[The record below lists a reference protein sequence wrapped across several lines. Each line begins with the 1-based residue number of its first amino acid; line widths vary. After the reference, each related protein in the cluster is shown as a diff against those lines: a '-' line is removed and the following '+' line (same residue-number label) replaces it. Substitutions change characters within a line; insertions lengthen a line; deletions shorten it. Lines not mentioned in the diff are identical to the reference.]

1 MATANQKISLLGFDD
16 LWWDVT
22 VSRNVIIQNGNDQMC
37 FTPRTSTWAT
47 CSGIQFEISTGSGVC
62 TNNIIVGNA
71 GSGILQFDSNNM
83 TVLNN
88 LIATNMASTNGN
100 DTSLNGG
107 LGDNIALEF
116 QACSGRQYNENRYEN
131 GTMPSVLWPSYGCGL
146 PPTTDAATFKNW
158 LVAGNILQGGQ
169 ITGGWLVGDNRTG
182 CKHMCNNTA
191 VGNAVNGL
199 SRTGGGRL
207 IEERD
212 NTQTTINASIN
223 LNALELRLVV
233 GEIVQGHSPVIAAN
247 VLDFYG
253 RPRIIGRVT
262 AGPFQSLVQGKVN
275 ILKLWPIFDE
285 GGYVP
290 WEWLGNDG
298 GRKSSLKA
306 DDSIVGPQNQPLSA
320 LVKMC
325 GAPTQAS
332 KLTLK
337 SSKTIHLTAPL
348 TSTDTSTSTRVP
360 WQHHPLKSDD
370 HQLNRASISCNLHG
384 HWSSLPKKLVNGT
397 VEHIQF
403 FQHPGNTSFTL
414 RTTDWDRIPKLG
426 PIVSHGQVVS
436 GSSFVGI
443 LMPVG
448 PPWIESCWTVSADCA
463 HLCIG
468 AHSSCGPHNNNWCK
482 FPNACPFPAPASW
495 PPWPP
500 ATEAPPSPPFAP
512 PVPPAPPAPPEQ
524 RLTCGGGYGWG
535 ANGPACPDPEWEP
548 TWALNRSTMISNIED
563 LDPEVGASWGIVTYP
578 WNIDNAHWQN
588 HFPHPG
594 EEAMDEQCSKVKALG
609 TGTKCMVYRQNE
621 LSLQWQKTCRDA
633 QTADNAGMYLQ
644 FKTKELCQE
653 AAPCDVAAFHQ
664 NSNGKPLIP
673 CNKSAALTA
682 PNCAYCCNFSSVGNG
697 VYNEPIGGI
706 WPSGFKPAAGNNA
719 LGDGQL
725 FFDFRNEKTVGF
737 WATKVAFGA
746 VNDHVDG
753 ETAKQPFHCIS
764 LVISRPFPCLKDV
777 HWLQGYLWT
786 TRQAMDKNIH
796 RSNRLCS
803 SPSTKSRRCKP
814 ALNKRTPAH

>member
-1 MATANQKISLLGFDD
+1 MHALQWMATANQKTSLLGFDD

-158 LVAGNILQGGQ
+158 LVAGNILQGGLT
-169 ITGGWLVGDNRTG
+169 TGGWLVGDNRTG

-191 VGNAVNGL
+191 VGNAVNGQ

-233 GEIVQGHSPVIAAN
+233 GKIVQGQSPVIAAN

-306 DDSIVGPQNQPLSA
+306 DDSIVGPQNPLAGLPA
-320 LVKMC
+320 LPTPHHSYGMC
-325 GAPTQAS
+325 SHWAGFPSSECGFPADSNNPLQVDFARITHSWAVDIGPIYLDHNAS
-332 KLTLK
+332 GV
-337 SSKTIHLTAPL
+337 SIWNQSKVNA
-348 TSTDTSTSTRVP
+348 S
-360 WQHHPLKSDD
+360 Q
-370 HQLNRASISCNLHG
+370 NRSEIVEAVRLCAKANASISINYSPWG
-384 HWSSLPKKLVNGT
+384 DWWNTYLP
-397 VEHIQF
+397 
-403 FQHPGNTSFTL
+403 
-414 RTTDWDRIPKLG
+414 RRW
-426 PIVSHGQVVS
+426 
-436 GSSFVGI
+436 
-443 LMPVG
+443 
-448 PPWIESCWTVSADCA
+448 
-463 HLCIG
+463 
-468 AHSSCGPHNNNWCK
+468 NNRR
-482 FPNACPFPAPASW
+482 SID
-495 PPWPP
+495 
-500 ATEAPPSPPFAP
+500 T
-512 PVPPAPPAPPEQ
+512 
-524 RLTCGGGYGWG
+524 
-535 ANGPACPDPEWEP
+535 CPDNVGEEQELRYYRFRF
-548 TWALNRSTMISNIED
+548 ASISKWIMEINAE
-563 LDPEVGASWGIVTYP
+563 LGTSVSVGAVLLDSETYR
-578 WNIDNAHWQN
+578 
-588 HFPHPG
+588 
-594 EEAMDEQCSKVKALG
+594 SKW
-609 TGTKCMVYRQNE
+609 CC
-621 LSLQWQKTCRDA
+621 LSA
-633 QTADNAGMYLQ
+633 IY
-644 FKTKELCQE
+644 
-653 AAPCDVAAFHQ
+653 H
-664 NSNGKPLIP
+664 
-673 CNKSAALTA
+673 
-682 PNCAYCCNFSSVGNG
+682 
-697 VYNEPIGGI
+697 
-706 WPSGFKPAAGNNA
+706 
-719 LGDGQL
+719 
-725 FFDFRNEKTVGF
+725 
-737 WATKVAFGA
+737 
-746 VNDHVDG
+746 
-753 ETAKQPFHCIS
+753 
-764 LVISRPFPCLKDV
+764 
-777 HWLQGYLWT
+777 
-786 TRQAMDKNIH
+786 
-796 RSNRLCS
+796 
-803 SPSTKSRRCKP
+803 
-814 ALNKRTPAH
+814 